1 MAHDHVIE
9 VVATDFGVF
18 PQVVP
23 LNPMLAADGTLL
35 KLTVHVNWHPPG
47 DAAERLRAAEERLA
61 AAAPSLGLH
70 QCRGPHQYR
79 LFQEGRAATDGAAFE
94 PALALA
100 HLFEH
105 VIIDA
110 VAYVTEA
117 PRVSGLTGERG
128 DVRLTFD
135 VFVECPDR
143 VVAEVTTRLCRSW
156 VEEVLSGA
164 SLDGGV
170 RRTLDL
176 ARRLYRQR
184 PAAVD
189 AAATARTLGVAV
201 EDAEDGLLGLVHAG
215 FAREEPTT
223 LNLSGGRRFRCLAAA
238 APAGLLDAGG
248 PPALACLL
256 DGRRFAAFAVTDG
269 TAQGVSPSGLFF
281 GIAGPS
287 AKVAGATTGNMPTI
301 RSSNV
306 WRRAR

>member
-1 MAHDHVIE
+1 MADRHVIQ
-9 VVATDFGVF
+9 VVATQFGSF
-18 PQVVP
+18 PEITP
-23 LNPMLAADGTLL
+23 LNPMLAAGGTLL
-35 KLTVHVNWHPPG
+35 KLTVRVDWHPG
-47 DAAERLRAAEERLA
+47 DAVRRLRDAEHRLA

-79 LFQEGRAATDGAAFE
+79 LFQEGQAVPDGAAFE

-143 VVAEVTTRLCRSW
+143 VVAKVATQLCRSW
-156 VEEVLSGA
+156 VEEVLSGE

-170 RRTLDL
+170 RRTLEL
-176 ARRLYRQR
+176 ARRLYRER

-189 AAATARTLGVAV
+189 AAAAAHTLGLPV
-201 EDAEDGLLGLVHAG
+201 EDTEETLVTLVHAG

-223 LNLSGGRRFRCLAAA
+223 LNLSGGRRFRCLA
-238 APAGLLDAGG
+238 
-248 PPALACLL
+248 
-256 DGRRFAAFAVTDG
+256 
-269 TAQGVSPSGLFF
+269 Q
-281 GIAGPS
+281 AGP
-287 AKVAGATTGNMPTI
+287 
-301 RSSNV
+301 
-306 WRRAR
+306 